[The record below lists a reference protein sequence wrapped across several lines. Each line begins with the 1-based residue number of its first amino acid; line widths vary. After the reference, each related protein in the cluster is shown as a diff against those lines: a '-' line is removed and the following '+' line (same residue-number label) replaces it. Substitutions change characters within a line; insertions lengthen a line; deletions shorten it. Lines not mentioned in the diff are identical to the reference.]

1 MSKQSRKKARHRK
14 KHVTKTRLLMSTIC
28 PECGIVDVS
37 SPAMLLNNLA
47 DALNLCAD
55 GGVKVKL
62 RHGALLA
69 PEGYVLPLAG
79 DRWTART
86 LNYDPFI
93 TLPLDVDE
101 DLD

>member
-14 KHVTKTRLLMSTIC
+14 KHAKTRLLMSTIC
-28 PECGIVDVS
+28 PDCGAVDVS
-37 SPAMLLNNLA
+37 SPSSLLNNLA

-55 GGVKVKL
+55 GGVKVKV

-69 PEGYVLPLAG
+69 PEGYVLPLTG
-79 DRWTART
+79 GRWTART

-93 TLPLDVDE
+93 ILPLDADE
-101 DLD
+101 DY